1 MKLQLFTLLFSF
13 IAISITAQ
21 NKDIENK
28 ANDYL
33 VIPQVN
39 KLQQKSGQFSIT
51 ENTKISR
58 GDYLKNEGNYLADML
73 SLSSGFDI
81 EFAEENGDIQ
91 LILDQSI
98 ENNEGYQLSI
108 RYDEITITGKTAK
121 GVFYGIQTLRQ
132 LMPATID
139 DQNASSTTITIPAVD
154 IVDAPRFSY
163 RGMHLDV
170 GRHFFPVDFIKTYI
184 DMIAMHKMNTFHWH
198 LTEDQGWRIEIKK
211 YPKLTEIGAW
221 RKETLIGHMSG
232 KKEDLTY
239 DGKRYGGFYTQEQ
252 IKDIVAYAEKRHI
265 TIIPEIDLPGHS
277 LAALAAY
284 PEFGNFGD
292 QYEVGTYW
300 GIYPQIYAPTE
311 ETFTFIEDI
320 LSEVAELFPSEYIHI
335 GGDEALKDEWEKSE
349 YAQELIKKEGLVD
362 ENGLQSYFIK
372 RISKFLKSKNKKII
386 GWDEIIE
393 GGLAPDATIMHWR
406 DWKGSKEIIEAA
418 EEGHN
423 IIMTPTSY
431 CYFDYYQVPK
441 RQQKNVDLCIGG
453 YLTAEK
459 VYDFEPM
466 PEKISEN
473 AKKHIIGGQGN
484 VWTEYIKTPERV
496 EYMAL
501 PRMTALSEVLWS
513 EKENKDWKDFKKRL
527 LHLSKRYDAL
537 ELNYSKHEL
546 K

>member
-163 RGMHLDV
+163 RGM
-170 GRHFFPVDFIKTYI
+170 
-184 DMIAMHKMNTFHWH
+184 
-198 LTEDQGWRIEIKK
+198 
-211 YPKLTEIGAW
+211 
-221 RKETLIGHMSG
+221 
-232 KKEDLTY
+232 
-239 DGKRYGGFYTQEQ
+239 
-252 IKDIVAYAEKRHI
+252 
-265 TIIPEIDLPGHS
+265 
-277 LAALAAY
+277 
-284 PEFGNFGD
+284 
-292 QYEVGTYW
+292 
-300 GIYPQIYAPTE
+300 
-311 ETFTFIEDI
+311 
-320 LSEVAELFPSEYIHI
+320 
-335 GGDEALKDEWEKSE
+335 
-349 YAQELIKKEGLVD
+349 
-362 ENGLQSYFIK
+362 
-372 RISKFLKSKNKKII
+372 
-386 GWDEIIE
+386 
-393 GGLAPDATIMHWR
+393 
-406 DWKGSKEIIEAA
+406 
-418 EEGHN
+418 
-423 IIMTPTSY
+423 
-431 CYFDYYQVPK
+431 
-441 RQQKNVDLCIGG
+441 
-453 YLTAEK
+453 
-459 VYDFEPM
+459 
-466 PEKISEN
+466 
-473 AKKHIIGGQGN
+473 
-484 VWTEYIKTPERV
+484 
-496 EYMAL
+496 
-501 PRMTALSEVLWS
+501 
-513 EKENKDWKDFKKRL
+513 
-527 LHLSKRYDAL
+527 
-537 ELNYSKHEL
+537 
-546 K
+546 